1 MMLLDQLPILL
12 VILSMLATLLVLGAG
27 WYNRSVCY
35 GIVLLTIIFQF
46 VVSVLLLTRVMNEG
60 TVRYYVGGWL
70 PPLGIEL
77 VIDSFSGFIL
87 VTIMFLA
94 LASVIYLKKSIEKEV
109 PYEKTVSFYV
119 LLQLLIIGLIGMTIT
134 GDIFNLYV
142 FLEISSIAAYAL
154 IATSRRSYSYVA
166 AFNYLVLGSIAAGFI
181 LLGIGN
187 LYVTT
192 GTLNMAELAVLLPA
206 SYELS
211 TVHAAFLFMII
222 GFSIKAAFFPL
233 HLWLPDAYT
242 EAPSAVTV
250 LISTVMAKVSIYALF
265 RMLFSVFTPS
275 YIIESFPITDFI
287 LIVSTIAIIAGA
299 VLAIAQ
305 TDLKRLLAY
314 SSVSQVGYIM
324 FALGVANL
332 IALEGGL
339 LHILGHAVMKG
350 CLFMVAGA
358 IIYQAGT
365 SRLSDMKGI
374 ATRMPISCAAFA
386 LAGASMIGIPPTIGF
401 MSKYYLVLGALD
413 AGLWLYAAI
422 LLAGSLLAV
431 VYIWRFIEI
440 AYFAGGD
447 HGDHAPQPAFLGRE
461 VPVSMLAP
469 MVSLALLCLF
479 LGICIEPVMGIVG
492 PAAALLL
499 GGA

>member
-1 MMLLDQLPILL
+1 MTPADQLPILL
-12 VILSMLATLLVLGAG
+12 VILPILATLLVMGAG
-27 WYNRSVCY
+27 WYNRSYCY
-35 GIVLLTIIFQF
+35 PIVLLTILFQAA
-46 VVSVLLLTRVMNEG
+46 VSAILLARVLEG
-60 TVRYYVGGWL
+60 GTIRYYVGGWL

-77 VIDSFSGFIL
+77 VIDAFSGFIL
-87 VTIMFLA
+87 VTIMSVA
-94 LASVIYLKKSIEKEV
+94 LASVIYLKKSIENEV
-109 PYEKTVSFYV
+109 AYEKTVSFYI
-119 LLQLLIIGLIGMTIT
+119 LLLLLIIGLVGMTIT

-154 IATSRRSYSYVA
+154 IATSRRSYSYIA
-166 AFNYLVLGSIAAGFI
+166 AFNYLILGSIAAGFI

-192 GTLNMAELAVLLPA
+192 GTLNMAEIAVLLTA
-206 SYELS
+206 SYGLS
-211 TVHAAFLFMII
+211 TVHAAFLFMVI

-233 HLWLPDAYT
+233 HLWLPDAYA

-275 YIIESFPITDFI
+275 YIVESFPITDFI
-287 LIVSTIAIIAGA
+287 LIVATIAIIAGA

-358 IIYQAGT
+358 IIYRAGT
-365 SRLSDMKGI
+365 SRLSEMKGI
-374 ATRMPISCAAFA
+374 AARMPISCAAFA

-401 MSKYYLVLGALD
+401 MSKYYLVLGAFES
-413 AGLWLYAAI
+413 GLWLYAAV

-431 VYIWRFIEI
+431 IYIWRFIEI
-440 AYFAGGD
+440 AYFAGE
-447 HGDHAPQPAFLGRE
+447 DHADHHAGDGPAGRE
-461 VPVSMLAP
+461 APASMLAP
-469 MVSLALLCLF
+469 MVSLALLCLI
-479 LGICIEPVMGIVG
+479 LGIWIEPLMGIVG
-492 PAAALLL
+492 PAALLLL